1 MMDLLQY
8 IVDEALIVIPAL
20 WVIGAILKR
29 TPNIPDWTI
38 AYVLLLLGV
47 VSTVSL
53 LGFSPQSVVQG
64 VLVTGAAVLGH
75 QLVKQAVKGGE

>member
-1 MMDLLQY
+1 MDLLQY

-29 TPNIPDWTI
+29 TPNVPDWTI
-38 AYVLLLLGV
+38 AYVLLFLGV
-47 VSTVSL
+47 VSAVSL

-75 QLVKQAVKGGE
+75 QLVKQATQG